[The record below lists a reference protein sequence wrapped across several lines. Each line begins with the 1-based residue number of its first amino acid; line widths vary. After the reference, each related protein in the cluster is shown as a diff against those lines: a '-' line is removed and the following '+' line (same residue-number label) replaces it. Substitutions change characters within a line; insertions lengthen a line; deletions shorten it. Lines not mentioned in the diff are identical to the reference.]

1 MATKKTQQRTARGL
15 SSNLMLTQK
24 EREALRKGAEADM
37 KKHGFKTVDE
47 LIAYYDSLRGY

>member
-1 MATKKTQQRTARGL
+1 MATKKTQQKTVKGL

-37 KKHGFKTVDE
+37 KKHGFKTIDE